1 MYKVLIEEI
10 VLTYTNSGE
19 KINMYAEIIGW
30 GKCAPP
36 AILTNDD
43 IATFMETSDEWIFS
57 RTGIKQRHISHV
69 PCSELARVA
78 TERAIACAGIDP
90 KKIDLIIFGSNTP
103 DEMVPNCASKVVNAV
118 GAVNATG
125 FDLNS
130 ACTSFLYALNVGTDM
145 IKAGS
150 IKTAVVI
157 GMEKTSRLMDWGKRD
172 SAVLFGDGGG
182 AVVLRATEK
191 ELGLIDAKLNLVPN
205 TREMLSLPGFGM
217 DMADDEYKTYYSS
230 LNFDGQEIFKHA
242 VRGMQDACNEL
253 LSRTGVSQNNIEL
266 FVPHQANR
274 RIIETLAKRMKFD
287 LDKVVICV
295 DKYANT
301 SAGTIPLALCDA
313 LEEGRITSGMTM
325 LTASFGAGLTCGAGL
340 IKWGERIV
348 PIGESEAELPLCEQ
362 TALEIIQPSIDSAKE
377 QYKAK

>member
-1 MYKVLIEEI
+1 
-10 VLTYTNSGE
+10 
-19 KINMYAEIIGW
+19 MYAEIIGW

-36 AILTNDD
+36 AILTNED
-43 IATFMETSDEWIFS
+43 ISTFMDTSDEWIFS

-69 PCSELARVA
+69 SSSEMARVA
-78 TERAIACAGIDP
+78 VEKAIACAGIDP
-90 KKIDLIIFGSNTP
+90 TEIDLIIFGSNTP
-103 DEMVPNCASKVVNAV
+103 DEMVPNCASKIVNAV

-182 AVVLRATEK
+182 AVVLKATQEK
-191 ELGLIDAKLNLVPN
+191 LGLIDAKLNLVPN
-205 TREMLSLPGFGM
+205 TREMLSLPIFGM
-217 DMADDEYKTYYSS
+217 DMTDNEYKDYYSS

-242 VRGMQDACNEL
+242 VRGMQEACNSL
-253 LSRTGVSQNNIEL
+253 LERTEISQDNIDL
-266 FVPHQANR
+266 FVPHQANK

-287 LDKVVICV
+287 LNKVVICV

-313 LEEGRITSGMTM
+313 LEDGRIKPGMT
-325 LTASFGAGLTCGAGL
+325 LLSATFGAGLTCGAGL
-340 IKWGERIV
+340 IKWGSRTT
-348 PIGESEAELPLCEQ
+348 PIAESDAKLSDCKQ
-362 TALEIIQPSIDSAKE
+362 TALEIIQPSIDAAKE
-377 QYKAK
+377 YYS

>member
-1 MYKVLIEEI
+1 
-10 VLTYTNSGE
+10 
-19 KINMYAEIIGW
+19 MYAEIIGW

-36 AILTNDD
+36 AILTNED
-43 IATFMETSDEWIFS
+43 ISTFMDTSDEWIFS

-69 PCSELARVA
+69 SSSEMARVA
-78 TERAIACAGIDP
+78 VEKAIACAGIDP
-90 KKIDLIIFGSNTP
+90 TEIDLIIFGSNTP
-103 DEMVPNCASKVVNAV
+103 DEMVPNCASKIVNAV

-182 AVVLRATEK
+182 AVVLKATQEK
-191 ELGLIDAKLNLVPN
+191 LGLIDAKLNLVPN
-205 TREMLSLPGFGM
+205 TREMLSLPVFGM
-217 DMADDEYKTYYSS
+217 DMTDNEYKDYYSS

-242 VRGMQDACNEL
+242 VRGMQEACNNL
-253 LSRTGVSQNNIEL
+253 LERTETSQDNIDL
-266 FVPHQANR
+266 FVPHQANK

-287 LDKVVICV
+287 LNKVVICV

-313 LEEGRITSGMTM
+313 LEDGRIKSGMT
-325 LTASFGAGLTCGAGL
+325 LLSATFGAGLTCGAGL
-340 IKWGERIV
+340 IKWGSRIT
-348 PIGESEAELPLCEQ
+348 PIAESDAKLSDCKQ
-362 TALEIIQPSIDSAKE
+362 TALEIIQPSIDAAKE
-377 QYKAK
+377 YYS

>member
-1 MYKVLIEEI
+1 MF
-10 VLTYTNSGE
+10 
-19 KINMYAEIIGW
+19 AEIIGW

-43 IATFMETSDEWIFS
+43 ISTFMDTSDEWIYS

-78 TERAIACAGIDP
+78 AERAIACADIDP
-90 KKIDLIIFGSNTP
+90 KEIDLIIFGSNTP
-103 DEMVPNCASKVVNAV
+103 DEMVPNCASKVVNEV
-118 GAVNATG
+118 GAANATG

-150 IKTAVVI
+150 VKTVVVI

-172 SAVLFGDGGG
+172 SSVLFGDGGG
-182 AVVLRATEK
+182 AVVLKATKEK
-191 ELGLIDAKLNLVPN
+191 LGLISAKLNLVPN
-205 TREMLSLPGFGM
+205 TREMLSLPDFGM
-217 DMADDEYKTYYSS
+217 DMSYQVIKNFYSS
-230 LNFDGQEIFKHA
+230 LIFDGQEIFKNA
-242 VRGMQDACNEL
+242 VRGMNEACIKALEA
-253 LSRTGVSQNNIEL
+253 TGVDQESIEL
-266 FVPHQANR
+266 FVPHQANK

-313 LEEGRITSGMTM
+313 LETKRIKPGMTM
-325 LTASFGAGLTCGAGL
+325 LTASFGAGLTCGAGI
-340 IKWGERIV
+340 IKWGDRTV
-348 PIGESEAELPLCEQ
+348 PLSTSDATLPPCNESAIELL
-362 TALEIIQPSIDSAKE
+362 QPSIDAAQKYYEKS
-377 QYKAK
+377 

>member
-1 MYKVLIEEI
+1 
-10 VLTYTNSGE
+10 
-19 KINMYAEIIGW
+19 MYAEIIGW

-43 IATFMETSDEWIFS
+43 ISQFMDTSDEWIYS

-78 TERAIACAGIDP
+78 TERAIACAGI
-90 KKIDLIIFGSNTP
+90 KAEEIDLIILGSNTP
-103 DEMVPNCASKVVNAV
+103 DQMVPNSASIVVNQV
-118 GAVNATG
+118 GAHNAAG
-125 FDLNS
+125 FDINS
-130 ACTSFLYALNVGTDM
+130 ACTSFLYSLNVATDM

-182 AVVLRATEK
+182 AVVLRATNEAV
-191 ELGLIDAKLNLVPN
+191 GLLDAKLSLIPN
-205 TREMLSLPGFGM
+205 TREMLSLPDFGM
-217 DMADDEYKTYYSS
+217 DMPRELFKTFYSS
-230 LNFDGQEIFKHA
+230 LIFDGQEIFKKA
-242 VRGMQDACNEL
+242 VKGMHDACNDL
-253 LSRTGVSQNNIEL
+253 LKRTNTTQQQIDL

-295 DKYANT
+295 DQYANT

-313 LEEGRITSGMTM
+313 LEEGRIKPGMTL
-325 LTASFGAGLTCGAGL
+325 LTATFGAGLTCGAGL
-340 IKWGERIV
+340 IRWGNRV
-348 PIGESEAELPLCEQ
+348 TPVNKSDAQLPECTQ
-362 TALEIIQPSIDSAKE
+362 SALEILQPSIEAAKKHY
-377 QYKAK
+377 QAK